1 MASLAVLQPELTDTV
16 TLYSTYTTTGYNT
29 TISNILSKVQA
40 LGTYD
45 SFFIFAATGGTV
57 WKGLSVIVPFN
68 VGTREDYYIADGE
81 YCEIAGVGG
90 GNVALAYAQN
100 IGNPGFNGGY
110 LMTAQGNLMKV
121 YNSMSFQYATI
132 DGKQYCGQASPP
144 ADAEIYSLVYIGA
157 SITNLYINGALPVLY
172 NWSSVPTISGKKGI
186 MDLSMIK
193 NDSIGTGSRVIGAD
207 VNAVQRIAAGSN
219 LVTLAQNLELN
230 QEEDVIYSGDVY
242 RMTLKRTTASVL
254 LPGGTATVPAVT
266 ISFYLARTTGGVE
279 NCFYW
284 YSVPFFG
291 DGTGNTGANY
301 LGFIIDHENE
311 VAALNI
317 IYPVPGGTTVNYCEP
332 GTEMTAEEMGLLY
345 IWLTASPEND
355 PNVEP
360 FVDNEADGGGE
371 LIDRPNNPIPEPGIP
386 TLSAYDTGFLSQY
399 VIGKTDLKDLA
410 TFLWSDSFV
419 ENVKKFFSDPRQIIM
434 GITISPVYP
443 KELAGS
449 SSIIKAGGISTG
461 VYGTKLTKQFER
473 YDFGTIKLDKRLR
486 TDDDMGGIY
495 FDYSPFTELKL
506 YLPGCGEHSLDTNDC
521 IGKTL
526 KLSYTVDHVSGIC
539 CAHLTIKGDK
549 DECHYNYTGQLGVQV
564 PISSEDFGGFYRA
577 ILSAGACVGG
587 AMATAATGGMSA
599 PMAIGAAAN
608 TANNVIN
615 MGKEV
620 QYTSGGGS
628 ISGQLASEYPY
639 ITVIE
644 PDPFMATKQEHY
656 TGYPYYRR
664 KQLRNLSGYTK
675 IFSIHLDGLSCT
687 ESEREAIR
695 TQLSNGVI
703 IQTGDELPTPSS
715 SDELYKVM
723 LLTNLSDVDTIGK
736 KFAKDAND
744 EVAYIEIKS
753 DLIYNQNFTRVG
765 LLINQFDAT
774 INYVYIPA
782 FGRCYYVDSVT
793 VESGAMCRLDLVCD
807 ASESFWNELK
817 ECYAII
823 EANENMSGAKLLV
836 NNNTWFMK
844 QKKNIKTL
852 TFKDELGNPAHFN
865 RENGNLQECFIITI
879 AGDTD
884 D

>member
-1 MASLAVLQPELTDTV
+1 MAWEWLHELGGYTITHPTDEVLYKPDNIPSYIGGDYE
-16 TLYSTYTTTGYNT
+16 
-29 TISNILSKVQA
+29 NILTIGNNPLPDYSKTQNYR
-40 LGTYD
+40 TYSHSWD
-45 SFFIFAATGGTV
+45 
-57 WKGLSVIVPFN
+57 
-68 VGTREDYYIADGE
+68 
-81 YCEIAGVGG
+81 VGG
-90 GNVALAYAQN
+90 AGTLVLSNSCNGSEHYLNVKRSDDTN
-100 IGNPGFNGGY
+100 IFQSNGGAGIFSSDIMIAINY
-110 LMTAQGNLMKV
+110 ETQ
-121 YNSMSFQYATI
+121 
-132 DGKQYCGQASPP
+132 QASPVWVTTYFANP
-144 ADAEIYSLVYIGA
+144 IISNTNVTSTDAGIIA
-157 SITNLYINGALPVLY
+157 SREELYQLIMGLIPPLY
-172 NWSSVPTISGKKGI
+172 EWSSVPTISGKMGI
-186 MDLSMIK
+186 MELSMIK
-193 NDSIGTGSRVIGAD
+193 DANIGDGSRVSGAD
-207 VNAVQRIAAGSN
+207 LNAVERITAGSN

-230 QEEDVIYSGDVY
+230 QEVDTIYSGNIF
-242 RMTLKRTTASVL
+242 RMTLKRTTASII
-254 LPGGTATVPAVT
+254 LPGETATVPAVT
-266 ISFYLARTTGGVE
+266 ISFYFARTTGGVE

-291 DGTGNTGANY
+291 DGTGNVGANY

-332 GTEMTAEEMGLLY
+332 GTEMTAEEMHLMY

-355 PNVEP
+355 PDEEP

-399 VIGKTDLKDLA
+399 VIGKTELKELA

-443 KELAGS
+443 KELAGT

-461 VYGTKLTKQFER
+461 VYGTKLSKQFER

-526 KLSYTVDHVSGIC
+526 NLSYTVDHVSGIC

-644 PDPFMATKQEHY
+644 PDPFMATNQEHY

-664 KQLRNLSGYTK
+664 KRLRNMSGFTK
-675 IFSIHLDGLSCT
+675 IMAIHLDGLSCT
-687 ESEREAIR
+687 EIERSAIR
-695 TQLSNGVI
+695 DQLSRGVI
-703 IQTGDELPTPSS
+703 IQTGDTLPTPDPTRPEGEES
-715 SDELYKVM
+715 LI
-723 LLTNLSDVDTIGK
+723 LLHNLSDVDTIGK
-736 KFAKDAND
+736 KFEKDNQG
-744 EVAYIEIKS
+744 EVEYVELTSK
-753 DLIYNQNFTRVG
+753 LLYNQDFAAVG
-765 LLINQFDAT
+765 LLVSEYNAGY
-774 INYVYIPA
+774 NYAYIPS
-782 FGRCYYVDSVT
+782 FGRVYYIDKIT
-793 VESGAMCRLDLVCD
+793 AESGAMVRYDLSCD
-807 ASESFWNELK
+807 ASESFWSELK

-852 TFKDELGNPAHFN
+852 TFKDSIGNPAHFN
-865 RENGNLQECFIITI
+865 RESGNLQECFIITI
-879 AGDTD
+879 AGDTTD
-884 D
+884 